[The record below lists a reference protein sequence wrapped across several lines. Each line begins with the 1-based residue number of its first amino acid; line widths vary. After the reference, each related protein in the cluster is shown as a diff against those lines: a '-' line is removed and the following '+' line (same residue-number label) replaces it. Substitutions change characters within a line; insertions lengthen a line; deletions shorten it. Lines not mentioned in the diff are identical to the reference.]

1 MSIAMKTFL
10 DWSAYDT
17 YGVGDAYAGI
27 PATGGNYAKAVAV
40 CMNNHQCQRDGKGVM
55 CPSYR
60 ITHDPAHSTGA
71 RVKAF
76 KAALNGELGDEP
88 FAHPDLAAAMDLCV
102 SCKGCKKECPSAVD
116 MTLIKTEY
124 LAHRNA
130 CRGLSPRSRLFGGL
144 PQWLHRWPV
153 ALAWLVRWR
162 NASPLVARLAERWLG
177 ISARRPIPEIV
188 DRPIG
193 VPNPECYGQRKKVAI
208 FVDTFTHY
216 YTPEV
221 AEAAIKPCCTAGG
234 YSVEVLRPAADDG
247 EPERPLCAVAGP
259 TCRKAWSMP
268 PSWKAQTGDGRAGPA
283 LAEGT
288 PIVGLEPSC
297 LLALARRVL
306 QPVARAGGRAAR
318 QAGFPVRGIPDARG
332 QQGAEARSEAD
343 ARRQGRGPWPLPPEG
358 LRRDE
363 VDEKGARLDT
373 GIRVRDRR
381 CQLLRHVRQ
390 LRAGGRAL
398 RGLGGKM
405 GELALLP
412 AVRAAP
418 ADAPIVAD
426 GFSCRHQI
434 KDGTGRDAVHV
445 AVLLAA
451 GAGLGGQ
458 VGRKRAGRGRWPGRP
473 GSARCIPACSWAW
486 RFWRGKCRRS
496 GRGPGGSVADHP
508 SRL

>member
-1 MSIAMKTFL
+1 MSGMKTYL

-27 PATGGNYAKAVAV
+27 PASGGNYAKAVAV

-76 KAALNGELGDEP
+76 KAALNGELGDDP

-124 LAHRNA
+124 LAHRNE
-130 CRGLSPRSRLFGGL
+130 RLGLSRRSRLFGGL
-144 PQWLHRWPV
+144 PQWLHRLP
-153 ALAWLVRWR
+153 AMLAWLVRRR
-162 NASPLVARLAERWLG
+162 NASPLIAGLAERWLG

-188 DRPIG
+188 GRPISAQ
-193 VPNPECYGQRKKVAI
+193 NAECYGQGEKVAI

-221 AEAAIKPCCTAGG
+221 AEAAIKVLQAGG
-234 YSVEVLRPAADDG
+234 YQVDILRPAADDG
-247 EPERPLCAVAGP
+247 EPQRPLCCGRTYLSQGMVEAA
-259 TCRKAWSMP
+259 KLE
-268 PSWKAQTGDGRAGPA
+268 AQRVMAALVPA

-297 LLALARRVL
+297 LLALRDEFYSLGLGPEVGQL
-306 QPVARAGGRAAR
+306 GK
-318 QAGFPVRGIPDARG
+318 QAFLFEEFLMREGNKGLKLNLK
-332 QQGAEARSEAD
+332 
-343 ARRQGRGPWPLPPEG
+343 PLP
-358 LRRDE
+358 
-363 VDEKGARLDT
+363 
-373 GIRVRDRR
+373 
-381 CQLLRHVRQ
+381 
-390 LRAGGRAL
+390 
-398 RGLGGKM
+398 GGKAVVHGHCHQKAFGAMKAVRKVLGWIPEFEFEIVDASCCGMSGSFGLEAEHYAASVAM

-418 ADAPIVAD
+418 ADATIVAD

-434 KDGTGRDAVHV
+434 RDGSGREAVHV
-445 AVLLAA
+445 AMLLA
-451 GAGLGGQ
+451 
-458 VGRKRAGRGRWPGRP
+458 
-473 GSARCIPACSWAW
+473 SALA
-486 RFWRGKCRRS
+486 
-496 GRGPGGSVADHP
+496 
-508 SRL
+508 